1 MNYIW
6 WSVSSALFFAA
17 TFLLRKL
24 AVKTIP
30 FNLALLVEVVVE
42 VTLLTIAFFVLPGGK
57 GVLVKNTGFGYAALA
72 GVMVTLGVGAN
83 ILALRSGF
91 LSKVSAIT
99 SPSQI
104 IFAVLLGMLLLKES
118 LTAIQLAGAFLA
130 TVGIVLMVL

>member
-1 MNYIW
+1 MNYVLL
-6 WSVSSALFFAA
+6 SLSSALFFAL

-24 AVKTIP
+24 AVRTIP
-30 FNLALLVEVVVE
+30 FNLALLVEVVIEMV
-42 VTLLTIAFFVLPGGK
+42 LLTVAFFVLPGSRGA
-57 GVLVKNTGFGYAALA
+57 LVKNTGFGYAALA

-104 IFAVLLGMLLLKES
+104 IFAVLLGALLLKES
-118 LTAIQLAGAFLA
+118 LTVVQLLGALLA
-130 TVGIVLMVL
+130 ATGIILMLI